1 MEEAGLSIIT
11 EGNEPPT
18 PSSELLMHL
27 AAMLCFT
34 LLISLHIVSIAVDL
48 SPDAFISA
56 MENNCTGH
64 ENALQEDSPLNDLD
78 NNPPGNN
85 SPTPE
90 SNVPEPESNPPEPD
104 SNPPE
109 PESNPQQQSHNH
121 PASNAQQQGN
131 NAAESNAQQQGN
143 NHPESNAQQQGN
155 NATENNAQ
163 QQDNK
168 QQQADANANAST
180 NTGQMVDD
188 DPIKVMPP
196 TELVDQLLTSLPLSK
211 ELQATITHLNSL
223 PATSAKLQEIMK
235 QLQERG
241 SALTKR
247 SLKQIARW
255 YFEKYLKAIIV
266 LACELGTWEEGKPRG
281 AYNCKNNRDVLKQI
295 NREGRKNLRLSYCKK
310 LIDLF

>member
-64 ENALQEDSPLNDLD
+64 ENALQEDGQLNDSD

-85 SPTPE
+85 SPK
-90 SNVPEPESNPPEPD
+90 PESNPPEPD

-131 NAAESNAQQQGN
+131 NAAESNAQQ
-143 NHPESNAQQQGN
+143 P
-155 NATENNAQ
+155 
-163 QQDNK
+163 DNK
-168 QQQADANANAST
+168 QQQADANTNAST

-188 DPIKVMPP
+188 DPIKSDASNGVSRPALNFP
-196 TELVDQLLTSLPLSK
+196 AIVQGITSNHYPSQLSARNICK
-211 ELQATITHLNSL
+211 AARDYEATAGEGFC
-223 PATSAKLQEIMK
+223 PYK
-235 QLQERG
+235 
-241 SALTKR
+241 TKP
-247 SLKQIARW
+247 
-255 YFEKYLKAIIV
+255 KADRQMV
-266 LACELGTWEEGKPRG
+266 L
-281 AYNCKNNRDVLKQI
+281 
-295 NREGRKNLRLSYCKK
+295 
-310 LIDLF
+310 

>member
-64 ENALQEDSPLNDLD
+64 ENALQEDGQLNDSD

-85 SPTPE
+85 SPK
-90 SNVPEPESNPPEPD
+90 PESNPPEPD

-131 NAAESNAQQQGN
+131 NAAENNAQQQGN
-143 NHPESNAQQQGN
+143 NHPENNAQQQGNNAAENNAQQQGNNAAESNAQQQGN
-155 NATENNAQ
+155 NHRTF
-163 QQDNK
+163 
-168 QQQADANANAST
+168 
-180 NTGQMVDD
+180 
-188 DPIKVMPP
+188 
-196 TELVDQLLTSLPLSK
+196 
-211 ELQATITHLNSL
+211 
-223 PATSAKLQEIMK
+223 
-235 QLQERG
+235 
-241 SALTKR
+241 AL
-247 SLKQIARW
+247 
-255 YFEKYLKAIIV
+255 
-266 LACELGTWEEGKPRG
+266 
-281 AYNCKNNRDVLKQI
+281 
-295 NREGRKNLRLSYCKK
+295 RKNK
-310 LIDLF
+310 